1 MLVIILVISFILG
14 KLPFSRLTLC
24 RLTLCRLI
32 LTRLI
37 LTRLILTRLI
47 LTRVIILTA
56 ILFIVVRL
64 FAGKDQVL
72 ALLVVPSIPRQR
84 LPKIFEIDITRT
96 LY

>member
-14 KLPFSRLTLC
+14 KLPFCRLTFC
-24 RLTLCRLI
+24 RLTLC
-32 LTRLI
+32 
-37 LTRLILTRLI
+37 RLILTRLI

-72 ALLVVPSIPRQR
+72 ALPVVPSIPRQR